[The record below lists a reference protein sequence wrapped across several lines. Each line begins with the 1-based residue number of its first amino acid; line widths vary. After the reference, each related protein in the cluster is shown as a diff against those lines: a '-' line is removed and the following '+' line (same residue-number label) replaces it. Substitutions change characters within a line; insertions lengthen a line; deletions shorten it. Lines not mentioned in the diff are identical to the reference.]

1 VGKCKAEWAELG
13 KAAGGAVGQ
22 CKMQGSRRRDNAKQQ
37 EATQCKIAGG
47 VGRCK
52 AAVDE
57 QCKAAE
63 GGVMQLNTME
73 TVLTDHLNF
82 KLGGRKK

>member
-1 VGKCKAEWAELG
+1 
-13 KAAGGAVGQ
+13 
-22 CKMQGSRRRDNAKQQ
+22 MQDSWRRGNAKQQ
-37 EATQCKIAGG
+37 QATQCKIAGG
-47 VGRCK
+47 VRRCK

-57 QCKAAE
+57 QCKAAG

-82 KLGGRKK
+82 KLGEEKSDEFPRYGSKHFILYDF

>member
-1 VGKCKAEWAELG
+1 MQGRM
-13 KAAGGAVGQ
+13 GGAIQGSWRRGGA
-22 CKMQGSRRRDNAKQQ
+22 MQGSRRRDNAKQQ
-37 EATQCKIAGG
+37 QATQCKIAGG

-57 QCKAAE
+57 QCKAAG